1 MFKTNSPNAFAFIL
15 LSLFPGSANAQQ
27 RKILSPNGRI
37 SVTLYTDNNFSF
49 AVRLNNKPAFT
60 ISNASLVIRNHE
72 LGKVS
77 SVIPRSVSEVQHP
90 LIREKRAIVTDRFNE
105 VTVTCKSKSG
115 IILRVYDDGIA
126 YRFFTRF
133 KEDSIVVINET
144 ATFQF
149 TGGDSL
155 YLPVIR
161 CREEKGV
168 DCFHTSFEDD
178 FVHRAAS
185 EITSDQLAYLPVYAR
200 TGTGISLSV
209 TESDLHDYPGMYI
222 SGSQDAP
229 NSLKIRFPAYPL
241 DVAVFGDLFKQEL
254 VTRRADYLARTTGK
268 RDYPWRVF
276 IMGENDGDLV
286 NSDMVFRLASDC
298 KLEETNWIK
307 PGKITDEWIV
317 NSILYGVDF
326 KSGINTETYKYY
338 IDFARRFGMPYIF
351 MDAGW
356 CEPGDFTR
364 LNPDVNIPVIVQ
376 YAEQNN
382 VGVWLWTCALTL
394 KNNMNYIPLF
404 KQWGI
409 KGIMADF
416 MDREDQLM
424 IRFQETVALETAR
437 NNLML
442 LFHGAS
448 KPTGLRKMY
457 PNVIIREGVMGHE
470 YDKWS
475 DRLTPEHNLI
485 IPFTRMIAGPL
496 DYEGGG
502 MINAQKND
510 FRMVDP
516 SPMTQGTRLHQLA
529 MYVVYESPLQYLAGN
544 ICDYLKEPE
553 YATSFSHIP
562 VEWDETRVLQ
572 GKISDYILVARRRGN
587 DWWVGAMTDWTPRS
601 LELDLSFLGEGNF
614 DAEIYK
620 DGINAD
626 VYASDYATEKK
637 RVTSTD
643 KLTFKMAPGG
653 GWVGWF
659 KPKQN

>member
-1 MFKTNSPNAFAFIL
+1 MF
-15 LSLFPGSANAQQ
+15 
-27 RKILSPNGRI
+27 
-37 SVTLYTDNNFSF
+37 V
-49 AVRLNNKPAFT
+49 
-60 ISNASLVIRNHE
+60 
-72 LGKVS
+72 
-77 SVIPRSVSEVQHP
+77 
-90 LIREKRAIVTDRFNE
+90 
-105 VTVTCKSKSG
+105 
-115 IILRVYDDGIA
+115 
-126 YRFFTRF
+126 
-133 KEDSIVVINET
+133 
-144 ATFQF
+144 
-149 TGGDSL
+149 
-155 YLPVIR
+155 
-161 CREEKGV
+161 
-168 DCFHTSFEDD
+168 
-178 FVHRAAS
+178 
-185 EITSDQLAYLPVYAR
+185 
-200 TGTGISLSV
+200 
-209 TESDLHDYPGMYI
+209 

-229 NSLKIRFPAYPL
+229 NSLKIRFPSYPL

-254 VTRRADYLARTTGK
+254 VTQRADYLARTMGN

-276 IMGENDGDLV
+276 ILGDNDGDLV
-286 NSDMVFRLASDC
+286 NSDMVYRLASDC

-338 IDFARRFGMPYIF
+338 VDFARRFGMSYIF

-356 CEPGDFTR
+356 CEPDDFTK
-364 LNPDVNIPVIVQ
+364 LNPEVNIPEIVK
-376 YAEQNN
+376 YAEQKN

-394 KNNMNYIPLF
+394 KNNMNFIPLF

-424 IRFQETVALETAR
+424 IRFQETVARETAR
-437 NNLML
+437 NKLML

-502 MINAQKND
+502 MINAQKNA

-553 YATSFSHIP
+553 YSTFFSRIP
-562 VEWDETRVLQ
+562 VEWDETIVLQ
-572 GKISDYILVARRRGN
+572 GKISDFILIARRRGN

-601 LELDLSFLGEGNF
+601 LELDLSFLGSGNF
-614 DAEIYK
+614 EAEIYK
-620 DGINAD
+620 DGVNAD

-637 RVTSTD
+637 LVTSTD
-643 KLTFKMAPGG
+643 KLTIKMEPGG

-659 KPKQN
+659 TMK

>member
-1 MFKTNSPNAFAFIL
+1 MYKTRLLPAARFIL
-15 LSLFPGSANAQQ
+15 VLLISYPASAQQ
-27 RKILSPNGRI
+27 KEISSPNGKI
-37 SVTLYTDNNFSF
+37 SVTLNTGKNFGIS
-49 AVRLNNKPAFT
+49 ARLNTRPAFT
-60 ISNASLVIRNHE
+60 ISDASLVIRDHE
-72 LGKVS
+72 MTKVS
-77 SVIPRSVSEVQHP
+77 SVKSRSVNEIQKP
-90 LIREKRAIVTDRFNE
+90 LIREKRAFVTDKFNE
-105 VTVTCKSKSG
+105 ITVTCKSKSG

-133 KEDSIVVINET
+133 KEDSVVVLDET
-144 ATFQF
+144 ATIHF

-155 YLPVIR
+155 YLPIIR

-178 FVHRAAS
+178 FVHKAVPGIAAG
-185 EITSDQLAYLPVYAR
+185 QLAYLPVYAR
-200 TGTGISLSV
+200 TENGISLSV
-209 TESDLHDYPGMYI
+209 TESDLHDYPGMFI
-222 SGSQDAP
+222 SGDQDAP
-229 NSLKIRFPAYPL
+229 NSLKMRFPACPL
-241 DVAVFGDLFKQEL
+241 EVTVFGDLFKQEL
-254 VTRRADYLARTTGK
+254 VTRRADYLARTSGN

-276 IMGENDGDLV
+276 IIVENDGDLV
-286 NSDMVFRLASDC
+286 NSDMVYRLASGCRLD
-298 KLEETNWIK
+298 ETDWIK

-338 IDFARRFGMPYIF
+338 IDFAHRFGMPYIF

-356 CEPGDFTR
+356 CVPDDFTK
-364 LNPDVNIPVIVQ
+364 LNPLVSIPEIVK
-376 YAEQNN
+376 YAEQKN

-404 KQWGI
+404 NQWGI

-424 IRFQETVALETAR
+424 IRFQETVARETAK
-437 NNLML
+437 NKLML

-457 PNVIIREGVMGHE
+457 PNVIMREGVMGHE

-510 FRMVDP
+510 FRIVDP

-544 ICDYLKEPE
+544 ICDYLKEPD
-553 YATSFSHIP
+553 YAAFFSRIP
-562 VEWDETRVLQ
+562 VEWDETVVLQ
-572 GKISDYILVARRRGN
+572 GKISDYILIARRSGN
-587 DWWVGAMTDWTPRS
+587 DWWVGAMTDWTPRL
-601 LELDLSFLGEGNF
+601 LELNFSFLGSGNF
-614 DAEIYK
+614 EAEIYK

-626 VYASDYATEKK
+626 VYASDYATEK
-637 RVTSTD
+637 RQVTSAD
-643 KLTFKMAPGG
+643 KLTINMAPGG

-659 KPKQN
+659 KAK

>member
-1 MFKTNSPNAFAFIL
+1 MSKSFIPVAFTFVL
-15 LSLFPGSANAQQ
+15 LSLFPDSAYSQQ
-27 RKILSPNGRI
+27 KEISSPNGKV
-37 SVTLYTDNNFSF
+37 SVVFNTAKNFGF

-60 ISNASLVIRNHE
+60 ISDASLAVSDHE
-72 LGKVS
+72 MGKVS
-77 SVIPRSVSEVQHP
+77 SIRSRSVNEVQHP
-90 LIREKRAIVTDRFNE
+90 LIHEKRAIVTDKFNE
-105 VTVTCKSKSG
+105 ITVTCKSKSG

-133 KEDSIVVINET
+133 KEDSVLVLNET
-144 ATFQF
+144 ATLRF

-155 YLPVIR
+155 YLPIIH
-161 CREEKGV
+161 CREENNV

-178 FVHRAAS
+178 FVHRSVLQVTAG
-185 EITSDQLAYLPVYAR
+185 QLAYLPVYAR
-200 TGTGISLSV
+200 TGNGISLSV

-222 SGSQDAP
+222 SGSQDVP
-229 NSLKIRFPAYPL
+229 NSLVMHFPAYPL
-241 DVAVFGDLFKQEL
+241 EVAVFGDLFKQEL
-254 VTRRADYLARTTGK
+254 VTRRADYLARTLGN

-276 IMGENDGDLV
+276 ILGENDGELV
-286 NSDMVFRLASDC
+286 NSDMVYRLASGC
-298 KLEETNWIK
+298 KLDETDWIK

-317 NSILYGVDF
+317 NSILYGVNF
-326 KSGINTETYKYY
+326 KSGINTMTYKYY

-356 CEPGDFTR
+356 CEPGDFTK
-364 LNPDVNIPVIVQ
+364 LNPEVDIPEIVR
-376 YAEQNN
+376 YAEQNQ

-394 KNNMNYIPLF
+394 KNNMNYLPLF

-416 MDREDQLM
+416 MDREDQVM
-424 IRFQETVALETAR
+424 IRFQETVALETAK
-437 NNLML
+437 NKLML

-502 MINAQKND
+502 MINAQKKD
-510 FRMVDP
+510 FRIVDP

-553 YATSFSHIP
+553 YAAFFSRIP
-562 VEWDETRVLQ
+562 VEWDETIVLQ
-572 GKISDYILVARRRGN
+572 GKISDYILVARRNGN

-601 LELDLSFLGEGNF
+601 LELDLSFLGSGNF
-614 DAEIYK
+614 EAEIYK

-626 VYASDYATEKK
+626 VYASDYATEKM
-637 RVTSTD
+637 RVASSD
-643 KLTFKMAPGG
+643 KLSVKMAPGG

-659 KPKQN
+659 TMK